1 MVQLFLNE
9 LFRGKKAMP
18 MHTMD
23 IEMLPA
29 PPAIIYITEVLGDP
43 NEHAVPHQELGNI
56 KVLVVKE
63 FMNVSLKIIF
73 Q

>member
-29 PPAIIYITEVLGDP
+29 PPSIIYITEVLGDP
-43 NEHAVPHQELGNI
+43 N
-56 KVLVVKE
+56 
-63 FMNVSLKIIF
+63 
-73 Q
+73 